1 MQRKKNH
8 NSIDGMSSRPATR
21 FGQPVNRSNFQSQGQ
36 IRAFSDTKKT
46 QANSLDNLS
55 RKDGFYASGNP
66 LSGGTPRP
74 VNSRSDSTIVLET
87 PQSKKARRGL
97 FRKKKKSYNQ
107 SSKKGWSLKRKI
119 ITTIA
124 VILIIVL
131 GVGGYLFAKG
141 YIAFHK
147 VFQGGGGAAA
157 LEQNVDPSKLN
168 GEGDGRVNILLLGRG
183 GDGHEGPDLT
193 DTLILASID
202 PVSKEASL
210 LSIPRDLYVKT
221 PNYGSTKINAVFAYG
236 KEAALKNQRI
246 VGPQQIKDAEA
257 EGFKAIESV
266 VSDTMGVPIHYH
278 LMVDFSGFQQ
288 AVDNVGGV
296 EINAPNAVAENMYN
310 EATGKHFYLNVKPG
324 LQHMDGQTALF
335 YARSRHTSA
344 RGDFDRSERQRALIS
359 ALKDKIIS
367 PSTFSNPQKIS
378 NLISTFGNHVQTN
391 FSAQDLQRLAQIS
404 KEIPSD
410 KIHSLGLSDPP
421 NNYIKTATING
432 LSVVVP
438 TAGNFN
444 FKDIQYYVRNAL
456 KDSYLKSES
465 ANIMVLNGANKAGL
479 ASEKSQEL
487 KSYGYTITKVDN
499 APTRNY
505 QKTIIVDLRNGQK
518 KYTKNYLEK
527 RFGVTA
533 VSSVPDPAIVPDAST
548 DFVIILGSDQAN
560 TTN

>member
-1 MQRKKNH
+1 
-8 NSIDGMSSRPATR
+8 
-21 FGQPVNRSNFQSQGQ
+21 
-36 IRAFSDTKKT
+36 
-46 QANSLDNLS
+46 
-55 RKDGFYASGNP
+55 
-66 LSGGTPRP
+66 
-74 VNSRSDSTIVLET
+74 
-87 PQSKKARRGL
+87 
-97 FRKKKKSYNQ
+97 
-107 SSKKGWSLKRKI
+107 
-119 ITTIA
+119 
-124 VILIIVL
+124 L
-131 GVGGYLFAKG
+131 GIGGYLFAKG
-141 YIAFHK
+141 YIALHK
-147 VFQGGGGAAA
+147 VLGGGGGAAA

-193 DTLILASID
+193 DTIILASID

-221 PNYGSTKINAVFAYG
+221 PNYGSTKINAVFAFA
-236 KEAALKNQRI
+236 KEASLKKQRI
-246 VGPQQIKDAEA
+246 IGPEQIKEAEA
-257 EGFKAIESV
+257 DGFKAIEST

-296 EINAPNAVAENMYN
+296 DINAPNAVAEDMYN
-310 EATGKHFYLNVKPG
+310 EATGKHFFLNVKPG

-359 ALKDKIIS
+359 ALKDRIIS

-391 FSAQDLQRLAQIS
+391 FSIQDLQRLAQIS
-404 KEIPSD
+404 KEISGD
-410 KIHSLGLSDPP
+410 KLHSLGLSDPP
-421 NNYIKTATING
+421 NNYVTTSNING
-432 LSVVVP
+432 LSVVIP

-444 FKDIQYYVRNAL
+444 FKDIQFYVRNAL

-479 ASEKSQEL
+479 ASEKGQEL

-505 QKTIIVDLRNGQK
+505 QKTIIVDLRNGAK

-527 RFGVTA
+527 RFGVSS
-533 VSSVPDPAIVPDAST
+533 VSSLPDPAIIPDANT

-560 TTN
+560 ATN